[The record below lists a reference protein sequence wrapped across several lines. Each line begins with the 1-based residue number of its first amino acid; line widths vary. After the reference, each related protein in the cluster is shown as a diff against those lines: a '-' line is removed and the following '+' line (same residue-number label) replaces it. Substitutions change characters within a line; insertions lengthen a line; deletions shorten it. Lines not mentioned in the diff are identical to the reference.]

1 MYRRRGCGAQ
11 RRVDEK
17 STNREH
23 KYDTHLW
30 TPAIYEGTTPCAL
43 LSRGRLVPPSHATI
57 IPKLNVT
64 SPDKTK
70 HTSLNFSLR
79 TLVYTWFNHFP
90 HPSPG
95 PSSCADA
102 SGRETHSDHFDLP
115 FSVSQSL
122 IMTFDWKLTL
132 ASFDSSRSFIGSFGP
147 MVVFINDFYMFA
159 RGQEAPKTMWSRNHM
174 QMR

>member
-1 MYRRRGCGAQ
+1 MP
-11 RRVDEK
+11 V
-17 STNREH
+17 
-23 KYDTHLW
+23 
-30 TPAIYEGTTPCAL
+30 EG
-43 LSRGRLVPPSHATI
+43 G
-57 IPKLNVT
+57 
-64 SPDKTK
+64 
-70 HTSLNFSLR
+70 
-79 TLVYTWFNHFP
+79 
-90 HPSPG
+90 
-95 PSSCADA
+95 
-102 SGRETHSDHFDLP
+102 THSDHFDLP